1 VDKITVNVLVLNIKK
16 YLFFA
21 LLPTA
26 ILVILALSSL
36 KDIEQGYAR
45 FRFGR
50 DITLYLRKSTDLLTY
65 LGSAYTTTSDKKFLN
80 QFNEHLKER
89 EKYFNEEIIIN
100 KMLTQKE
107 LKEFRKGLDIS
118 NDLAKDVE
126 NAAFEKMDNKAFFG
140 DKYLDYKNKIY
151 ENINN
156 FRTLIN
162 DSSEN
167 IIKNEAKL
175 LNIYLYCLAG
185 IVLTLVYLI
194 KQENPTTTKSKPIK
208 KKPIK
213 KRKQ

>member
-1 VDKITVNVLVLNIKK
+1 MNSVIIKIKS
-16 YLFFA
+16 YLWFV
-21 LLPTA
+21 LLPVA
-26 ILVILALSSL
+26 VITLLSISSL
-36 KDIEQGYAR
+36 KDIEQSYTR

-65 LGSAYTTTSDKKFLN
+65 LGTAYTTTADKKFLN

-89 EKYFNEEIIIN
+89 EKYFNEEILISKI
-100 KMLTQKE
+100 LTQDE

-140 DKYLDYKNKIY
+140 DKYLEYKKKIY

-162 DSSEN
+162 DSSEK
-167 IIKNEAKL
+167 IIKEEIVK
-175 LNIYLYCLAG
+175 LNIYLYSLCFIILG
-185 IVLTLVYLI
+185 MVYLI
-194 KQENPTTTKSKPIK
+194 KQENKPVTKIRKRI
-208 KKPIK
+208 
-213 KRKQ
+213 KRKK

>member
-1 VDKITVNVLVLNIKK
+1 MNNLVLNIKK

-21 LLPTA
+21 LLPTG
-26 ILVILALSSL
+26 LVVILALSSL

-65 LGSAYTTTSDKKFLN
+65 LGAAYTATGDKKFLA
-80 QFNEHLKER
+80 QFNDHLKER
-89 EKYFNEEIIIN
+89 EKYFNEEVVIS
-100 KMLTQKE
+100 KMLTQEE

-126 NAAFEKMDNKAFFG
+126 NAAFDKMDNKAFFG
-140 DKYLDYKNKIY
+140 DKYLDYKKKIY
-151 ENINN
+151 DNINS
-156 FRTLIN
+156 FRALIN
-162 DSSEN
+162 DSSEK
-167 IIKNEAKL
+167 IIKDESKL

-185 IVLTLVYLI
+185 IVLALVYLI
-194 KQENPTTTKSKPIK
+194 KQENRAPIK

-213 KRKQ
+213 KKKQ

>member
-1 VDKITVNVLVLNIKK
+1 MNAVIIKIKS
-16 YLFFA
+16 YLWFV
-21 LLPTA
+21 LLPVA
-26 ILVILALSSL
+26 VITLLSISSL
-36 KDIEQGYAR
+36 KDIEQSYTR

-65 LGSAYTTTSDKKFLN
+65 LGTAYTTTSDKKFLN

-89 EKYFNEEIIIN
+89 EKYFNEEILTSKI
-100 KMLTQKE
+100 LTQDE

-140 DKYLDYKNKIY
+140 DKYLEYKKKIY

-162 DSSEN
+162 DSSEK
-167 IIKNEAKL
+167 IIKEEIVK
-175 LNIYLYCLAG
+175 LNIYLYSLCFIILG
-185 IVLTLVYLI
+185 MVYLI
-194 KQENPTTTKSKPIK
+194 KQENKPVTKIRKRI
-208 KKPIK
+208 
-213 KRKQ
+213 KRKK

>member
-1 VDKITVNVLVLNIKK
+1 MKTLVLNIKK

-89 EKYFNEEIIIN
+89 EKHFNGEIIIN
-100 KMLTQKE
+100 KMLTQEE
-107 LKEFRKGLDIS
+107 LKEFKKGLDIS

-140 DKYLDYKNKIY
+140 DKYLDYKKKIY
-151 ENINN
+151 DNINN
-156 FRTLIN
+156 FKILIN
-162 DSSEN
+162 DSSEK
-167 IIKNEAKL
+167 IVKDEIKI
-175 LNIYLYCLAG
+175 LNIYLYSLCL
-185 IVLTLVYLI
+185 IIILLVYLI
-194 KQENPTTTKSKPIK
+194 KCDNQPIK
-208 KKPIK
+208 KKTIK
-213 KRKQ
+213 NKKK

>member
-1 VDKITVNVLVLNIKK
+1 MNSVIIKIKS
-16 YLFFA
+16 YLWFV
-21 LLPTA
+21 LLPVA
-26 ILVILALSSL
+26 VITLLSISSL
-36 KDIEQGYAR
+36 KDIEQSYTR

-65 LGSAYTTTSDKKFLN
+65 LGVAYTTTSDKKFLN

-89 EKYFNEEIIIN
+89 EKYFNEEILTSKI
-100 KMLTQKE
+100 LTQDE

-140 DKYLDYKNKIY
+140 DKYLEYKKKIY

-162 DSSEN
+162 DSSEK
-167 IIKNEAKL
+167 IIKEEIVK
-175 LNIYLYCLAG
+175 LNIYLYSLCFIILG
-185 IVLTLVYLI
+185 MVYLI
-194 KQENPTTTKSKPIK
+194 KQENKPVTKIRKRI
-208 KKPIK
+208 
-213 KRKQ
+213 KRKK

>member
-1 VDKITVNVLVLNIKK
+1 MNSVIIKIKS
-16 YLFFA
+16 YLWFV
-21 LLPTA
+21 LLPVA
-26 ILVILALSSL
+26 VITLLSISSL
-36 KDIEQGYAR
+36 KDIEQSYTR

-65 LGSAYTTTSDKKFLN
+65 LGAAYTTTSDKKFLN

-89 EKYFNEEIIIN
+89 EKYFNEEILTSKI
-100 KMLTQKE
+100 LTQDE

-140 DKYLDYKNKIY
+140 DKYSEYKKKIY

-162 DSSEN
+162 DSSEK
-167 IIKNEAKL
+167 IIKDEIVK
-175 LNIYLYCLAG
+175 LNIYLY
-185 IVLTLVYLI
+185 TLCFIILGMVYLI
-194 KQENPTTTKSKPIK
+194 KQENKPVTKIRKRI
-208 KKPIK
+208 
-213 KRKQ
+213 KRKK